1 MGQTTNKMMAY
12 NVFAYSLPHS
22 KNSSPKM
29 RRQKTLVDLSLLA
42 DQYPLKKEQM
52 NAVKFP
58 TGLDLW
64 SDSRTLESK
73 EVTVDK

>member
-1 MGQTTNKMMAY
+1 
-12 NVFAYSLPHS
+12 
-22 KNSSPKM
+22 M